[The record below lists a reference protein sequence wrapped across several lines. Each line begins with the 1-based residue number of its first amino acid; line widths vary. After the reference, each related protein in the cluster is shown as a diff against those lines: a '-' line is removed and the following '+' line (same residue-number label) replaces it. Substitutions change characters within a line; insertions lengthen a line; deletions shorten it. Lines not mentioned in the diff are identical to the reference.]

1 MDFNIKHVF
10 FKSKNQDVP
19 GGSVVNNP
27 PANAGDMGSLPH
39 LGRSHML
46 GNSEAGAPQ

>member
-19 GGSVVNNP
+19 GGRVVKNP
-27 PANAGDMGSLPH
+27 PANAGDRGPIPD
-39 LGRSHML
+39 LGRFHVAQS
-46 GNSEAGAPQ
+46 N